1 MAARLKVFSW
11 SDGFHAFTVAA
22 SSRAKA
28 LEAWGIEGDIFK
40 TGLAKEDADSP
51 DAEAARAKPG
61 EVIERGLSVDVGKA
75 APKSKPKLSPAK
87 DKARAQLKALEAEL
101 ETLDAAQAEAQADL
115 DKRRAEL
122 DREARALEADQAKAR
137 KALTARIK
145 AARDKL

>member
-40 TGLAKEDADSP
+40 TGLAFEVKDGP
-51 DAEAARAKPG
+51 DAKAALAKPG

-75 APKSKPKLSPAK
+75 AARPKAKPAEA
-87 DKARAQLKALEAEL
+87 KARAKLKGLEAEL
-101 ETLDAAQAEAQADL
+101 AALDVDQAQARDDL
-115 DKRRAEL
+115 DIRRAAL
-122 DREARALEADQAKAR
+122 DREAAALEADQAKAR
-137 KALTARIK
+137 KALTARIT
-145 AARDKL
+145 AARTKT